1 MAGIV
6 KSAQAITALF
16 STSSP
21 TTGAA
26 TNADSLPTGT
36 LYVNGTADA
45 ATVTVTN
52 ITTGRYKA
60 AVTLPALA
68 AGDSVDIWI
77 AATVGGVAGGNVVW
91 SAIGDTKRLSD
102 TLAADVV
109 AISGDTSAADNLEAA
124 ADGTGYNLGGG
135 SVVSASVTGA
145 VGSVTGNVGGN
156 VTGSVGSVA
165 TGGITAGSIAADA
178 IGASELAAD
187 AVAEIQSGLALEA
200 SVQTV
205 LSRLG
210 AFAGSGVNT
219 VLGFFKAL
227 AKSDAAAPSDMG
239 GTFDP
244 ATDSLEAHTDG
255 SGGGASAAEVWA
267 YSSRTLTQTAA
278 SVAAAVQGSTLA
290 VTRGDTFSASL
301 TGLGNITTRTALWFT
316 VKADPAGDAD
326 TAAKIQITEA
336 GGLLYLNGAA
346 ATSGQGSISVTN
358 ATTGALTITV
368 AAAATAQL
376 DTPSTWVYDL
386 QWKDATGLIRTLT
399 RGTMTVSDD
408 VTRAVS

>member
-156 VTGSVGSVA
+156 VVGSVA
-165 TGGITAGSIAADA
+165 SVTADPSGVTTLLSRLTSTRAGYLDNLSAGVVPTVAQIWAGITATAARVIADHVLRRSWASAAASAD
-178 IGASELAAD
+178 GDTLGFRSLLG
-187 AVAEIQSGLALEA
+187 AVAKLVNKVAISGSTLTVYQSDDATALGT
-200 SVQTV
+200 Q
-205 LSRLG
+205 
-210 AFAGSGVNT
+210 
-219 VLGFFKAL
+219 AL
-227 AKSDAAAPSDMG
+227 TTDAAA
-239 GTFDP
+239 DP
-244 ATDSLEAHTDG
+244 I
-255 SGGGASAAEVWA
+255 
-267 YSSRTLTQTAA
+267 TA
-278 SVAAAVQGSTLA
+278 
-290 VTRGDTFSASL
+290 
-301 TGLGNITTRTALWFT
+301 
-316 VKADPAGDAD
+316 AD
-326 TAAKIQITEA
+326 TA
-336 GGLLYLNGAA
+336 G
-346 ATSGQGSISVTN
+346 
-358 ATTGALTITV
+358 
-368 AAAATAQL
+368 
-376 DTPSTWVYDL
+376 
-386 QWKDATGLIRTLT
+386 
-399 RGTMTVSDD
+399 
-408 VTRAVS
+408 